1 VEPCSGVAETVKFAC
16 CPAVIIALGGAAET
30 LKSGEQLAAVT
41 DARVEQRSSRPWF
54 SPRLGSSGTAFATAA
69 AAPDWLMAAF
79 RLCNN
84 AAPPDTNG
92 ALNEVPHPAAYVL
105 YGYVLTIA
113 SPGAATHTMSFP
125 KLENDERVS
134 WSVVDATPITSICRA
149 AG

>member
-1 VEPCSGVAETVKFAC
+1 VELCSGVAETVKFAC

-30 LKSGEQLAAVT
+30 LKSGEQLTAVT
-41 DARVEQRSSRPWF
+41 DARVAQRSSRPWPMPE
-54 SPRLGSSGTAFATAA
+54 SASGTAWATAKA
-69 AAPDWLMAAF
+69 ALDWLMAAF

-113 SPGAATHTMSFP
+113 SPGAATHTMVSP
-125 KLENDERVS
+125 KLEKDERAS
-134 WSVVDATPITSICRA
+134 
-149 AG
+149 